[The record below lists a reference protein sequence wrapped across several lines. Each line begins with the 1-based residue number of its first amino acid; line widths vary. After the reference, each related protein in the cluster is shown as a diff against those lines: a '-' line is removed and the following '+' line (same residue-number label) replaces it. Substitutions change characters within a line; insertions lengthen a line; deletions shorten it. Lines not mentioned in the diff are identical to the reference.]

1 MIIPFTKSLAELS
14 FKVNPNPNDGNLTGL
29 MNCQRVV
36 DTETGSRQHSGV
48 TYLHRTTGRQNI
60 SVLVGAHATKVLF
73 SDPNGDLVATGV
85 EFDVAGVRHV
95 VNANKEVII
104 SAGKSLKIH
113 APLISTL
120 LNIFQVRI
128 RHLNFSSSP
137 ASAKNQS

>member
-1 MIIPFTKSLAELS
+1 
-14 FKVNPNPNDGNLTGL
+14 

-48 TYLHRTTGRQNI
+48 TYLHQTTGRQNI

-73 SDPNGDLVATGV
+73 SDSSGDLVATGV
-85 EFDVAGVRHV
+85 EFDVAGVRHI

-113 APLISTL
+113 ARPLISTL